1 MKKLVLFEMLA
12 VSFQT
17 LQAASSSAGDLR
29 AQATEATRKLASQ
42 ISLDDAR
49 TAQVR
54 RLTYERLVQEQEI
67 ATMYGDD
74 QKMQQDKLRVVQEE
88 YTEKLKAVLT
98 EVQFQRYM
106 SIAGVA
112 PAATPGAQ
120 AARP

>member
-1 MKKLVLFEMLA
+1 MKKLVLLVMLA

-17 LQAASSSAGDLR
+17 LQAVPSFAGDLR

-54 RLTYERLVQEQEI
+54 RFTYERLVQEQEI
-67 ATMYGDD
+67 ATMYSDD
-74 QKMQQDKLRVVQEE
+74 PKMQQDKLRVVQEE
-88 YTEKLKAVLT
+88 YTEKLKTVLT

-106 SIAGVA
+106 TIAGVA
-112 PAATPGAQ
+112 PASTPGAQ